1 RRRAGRR
8 LAAGRSRPVQ
18 VLRNHPGAPA
28 RVRPGPAAGVRRSR
42 GRGRRPERCAHRT
55 GAGGR
60 GPSSADS
67 SVRGP
72 GPWNAARGLRI
83 WPSVPRPRPSARGG
97 GERDARARRTK
108 GKTRLEAGLSCIAM
122 WQPRKDSNLRMP
134 ESESGA
140 LPLGDG
146 AMGPIVTP
154 PHDGGVDAALTLG
167 ELGGAAGLVQ
177 ADLLALD
184 LARVAG
190 HEPGPAQLGLERLV
204 VLD

>member
-1 RRRAGRR
+1 FPY
-8 LAAGRSRPVQ
+8 RP
-18 VLRNHPGAPA
+18 LFR
-28 RVRPGPAAGVRRSR
+28 
-42 GRGRRPERCAHRT
+42 
-55 GAGGR
+55 
-60 GPSSADS
+60 
-67 SVRGP
+67 
-72 GPWNAARGLRI
+72 
-83 WPSVPRPRPSARGG
+83 SARGG

-190 HEPGPAQLGLERLV
+190 HEPGPAPARPGRLRRPAQRRGRV
-204 VLD
+204 EAGGPRP